1 MTFRRVRVT
10 LKRCFVMTIDKS
22 VPEEDI
28 GRPTGLDL
36 EKKNVGNNSPCSSC
50 VQLVPVQACTSIQ
63 Y

>member
-1 MTFRRVRVT
+1 